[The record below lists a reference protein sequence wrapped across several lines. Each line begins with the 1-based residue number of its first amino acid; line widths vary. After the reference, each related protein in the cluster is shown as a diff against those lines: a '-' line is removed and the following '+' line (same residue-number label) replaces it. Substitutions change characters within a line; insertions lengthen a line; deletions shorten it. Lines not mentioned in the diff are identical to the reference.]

1 MSLGIGSML
10 LIALFSINELNYDR
24 FHENEDQIYRV
35 YKQRITPTGVQDAMD
50 LWAPMK
56 DELIN
61 TYPGI
66 KKAARHWAGG
76 VWVEI
81 GENTFEETVTY
92 TDPEFFEIFSFSL
105 SNGNN
110 PQPFTNLSSVVISEE
125 VAQRFFNDEDPIG
138 KSITIDF
145 ETEYIVTGV
154 MEDIPINSS
163 LQPEIVVLLESD
175 PGYSEYESSWGGS
188 FLSIYAL
195 LNENVHPEE
204 IEAQFP
210 DFITKIW
217 NEEENQRTNFKL
229 MALPDMYNYFNNSN
243 QTVFILIGIAI
254 ALIIIAI
261 INFVN
266 LATAR
271 SIERNKEVGVRKSLG
286 ASRPQLIKQFLG
298 ESVLISLFALLLSIL
313 LVEMA
318 LPMFNQFINLELN
331 SPWEMPPLFLI
342 FLLISTIIIGVV
354 AGIIPA
360 LLISKFNPSQIL
372 KGALEN
378 TTKKFTFRKILVS
391 TQFGITTFILFGT
404 MVVWSQLQ
412 HMKNTNP
419 GFDRDGVLAIEIS
432 PRDFPDTESAI
443 PRITTFR
450 NQLSS
455 LEGVSNVSASV
466 GVPGDW
472 RNSFMFARPEGWD
485 DDRTR
490 VRFTY
495 IDHQFFNT
503 YNMSFLEGSNFNETV
518 DSVQSEYIIVNKAA
532 LKDFG
537 WSIGLEKQIQVGRDR
552 FVRVIGVVENY
563 NYASLEEE
571 IEPIIHFYRSAEN
584 LTHNVIS
591 AKIGSNNIPAMM
603 DRIQATWALYFP
615 THELNYFF
623 IDENFEML
631 YENQDRLANV
641 SGLFTLLI
649 ILISCLGLFALTSLI
664 IVKKSKEIG
673 IRKVLGANTFSII
686 RLLSS
691 DFLKLVGIGF
701 LLASAPAWFFM
712 NSWLTDFAFSI
723 TLNGTYLLL
732 SGAILI
738 VLSLATVS
746 FYATKAATA
755 NPVESLKSE

>member
-24 FHENEDQIYRV
+24 FHENEDRIYRV
-35 YKQRITPTGVQDAMD
+35 YKQRITPAGVQDAMD

-56 DELIN
+56 DELTS

-66 KKAARHWAGG
+66 QKAARYWAGG

-92 TDPEFFEIFSFSL
+92 TDPEFFEIFSFPL
-105 SNGNN
+105 SAGNDS
-110 PQPFTNLSSVVISEE
+110 QPFSNLSSVVISKE
-125 VAQRFFNDEDPIG
+125 VARRFFNDVNPIG
-138 KSITIDF
+138 KNITIDF

-154 MEDIPINSS
+154 MEDIPMNSS

-175 PGYSEYESSWGGS
+175 PGYPEYESSWGSS

-195 LNENVHPEE
+195 LNENIHPEE

-217 NEEENQRTNFKL
+217 DAEENQRTNLKL
-229 MALPDMYNYFNNSN
+229 MALRDMYDYFNNSN

-286 ASRPQLIKQFLG
+286 ASRSQLIKQFLG
-298 ESVLISLFALLLSIL
+298 ESILISLFALLLSTL
-313 LVEMA
+313 LVQVA

-331 SPWEMPPLFLI
+331 SPWAMPPLFLI
-342 FLLISTIIIGVV
+342 LLLISTTIIGVI

-360 LLISKFNPSQIL
+360 LFISKFSPSRIL
-372 KGALEN
+372 TGTLEN

-432 PRDFPDTESAI
+432 PRDFSDTESAI

-450 NQLSS
+450 NELSN
-455 LEGVSNVSASV
+455 LEGISNVSASV

-485 DDRTR
+485 EDRAR

-495 IDHQFFNT
+495 IDNQFFNT
-503 YNMSFLEGSNFNETV
+503 YNMTFLEGGNFTETA

-532 LKDFG
+532 LDDFG
-537 WSIGLEKQIQVGRDR
+537 WASGLEKQIQVGRDR

-571 IEPIIHFYRSAEN
+571 VEPIIHFYRSAEN

-591 AKIGSNNIPAMM
+591 VKIGSANIPSMM
-603 DRIQATWALYFP
+603 DRIQATWSLYFP

-649 ILISCLGLFALTSLI
+649 IMISCLGLFALTSLI
-664 IVKKSKEIG
+664 IVKKSREIG

-701 LLASAPAWFFM
+701 LIGSAPGWFFM
-712 NSWLTDFAFSI
+712 NSWLKNFAFSI
-723 TLNGTYLLL
+723 TLNGIYLFL

-738 VLSLATVS
+738 VLALATVS

-755 NPVESLKSE
+755 NPVDSLKSD